1 MQYRSRGQF
10 ESALWATQYALL
22 SIGIVGI
29 AWNLLK
35 PGGWLYWL
43 IAIFADNRPTSFYY
57 LALAATGL
65 LAGTLWL
72 NQVKRGVISNLPTF
86 ACAFA
91 GTYFR
96 GDLRAME
103 RK

>member
-1 MQYRSRGQF
+1 MQYRSKGGF
-10 ESALWATQYALL
+10 ESALWATQCALL

-43 IAIFADNRPTSFYY
+43 IAIIADNRPTSFYY

-65 LAGTLWL
+65 LVGTLWL
-72 NQVKRGVISNLPTF
+72 NQVKPGVIANLLTF

-91 GTYFR
+91 GTYFI
-96 GDLRAME
+96 LRLLLSL
-103 RK
+103 